1 MGRKIERKSVRIG
14 IALIVGILFFMISEM
29 TLMGYFENQSIN
41 EHIVVAEK
49 YLTIQQSVEYMMM
62 DNVNLIK
69 GLGAY
74 IQMNDTYTDDEIQE
88 ILRILYDDR
97 LDEVRNVG
105 VIEDTTVRWVFPLKG
120 NEAIIGVDLAAIPEQ
135 VKGILKVK
143 NNLETGIYGPIDLV
157 QGGKGFI
164 VRIPIKK
171 NDVYWGMGSVVL
183 NADHAFQFLSD
194 FETAHHVK
202 ILLTHTGNPSEV
214 IYGDPAILEQQP
226 MRFGADTNAMLWDT
240 YMLPKDGWV
249 DTHAIWLF
257 LSFVF
262 LIATGLIVHS
272 IYAWLTKY
280 TTVMDDNIQ
289 MRMLSNTDTFTGIFN
304 KNYFNLCAKDEIMR
318 SDRSENPISLL
329 YFDLDHF
336 KEINDTY
343 GHARGD
349 EVLLGVV
356 DLVKQKLRAN
366 DIFARWGGD
375 EFIILLPYTDLA
387 GASVVAEKIQRAIE
401 GMAMDG
407 GERVTASI
415 GIAERAHFEFWE
427 SWFRRTD
434 EALYQAKVN
443 GRNQY
448 AVSNHQHNPRI
459 LKRIVWLQIWDCGVP
474 EIDKAHRDLTVYCNE
489 LVMSSFDSSNIDET
503 IRLAGQ
509 LLDETKHHFEMEIQY
524 LREKAYPQVEAHAA
538 LHETL
543 YQSTKKLYDGLIK
556 HEYDSVEL
564 LNYLKDYVIIGHL
577 VNADQHYRQYLH

>member
-1 MGRKIERKSVRIG
+1 MV
-14 IALIVGILFFMISEM
+14 SEM
-29 TLMGYFENQSIN
+29 TLKGYFDNQSVN

-74 IQMNDTYTDDEIQE
+74 IQMNDTYEDDEIE
-88 ILRILYDDR
+88 ELLRILYDDR

-105 VIEDTTVRWVFPLKG
+105 VIEDTTVKWVYPLKG
-120 NEAIIGVDLAAIPEQ
+120 NEGIIGVDLAAIPDQ
-135 VKGILKVK
+135 AKGVLKVK
-143 NNLETGIYGPIDLV
+143 NNLETGMYGPIELV
-157 QGGKGFI
+157 QGGRGFV
-164 VRIPIKK
+164 VRIPIEK

-183 NADHAFQFLSD
+183 NADHAFQFLAD
-194 FETAHHVK
+194 FEAAHHVK
-202 ILLTHTGNPSEV
+202 ILITHMDSPTDV
-214 IYGDPAILEQQP
+214 IYGDPAIMNDKP
-226 MRFGADTNAMLWDT
+226 MRFGADTNALLWDT
-240 YMLPKDGWV
+240 YMVPKDGWPNNQ
-249 DTHAIWLF
+249 AIWYF
-257 LSFVF
+257 LTFVF
-262 LIATGLIVHS
+262 LVATGLISHR
-272 IYAWLTKY
+272 IYAWLTRY
-280 TTVMDDNIQ
+280 TTVMGDNVQ
-289 MRMLSNTDTFTGIFN
+289 MRMLSNTDTFTGIYN
-304 KNYFNLCAKDEIMR
+304 KGYFNLCVKDEITR
-318 SDRSENPISLL
+318 SDRSENPISMI

-356 DLVKQKLRAN
+356 ALVKENIRAN

-375 EFIILLPYTDLA
+375 EFIVLLPYTNLA
-387 GASVVAEKIQRAIE
+387 GARVVAEKIKRAIE
-401 GMAMDG
+401 GMTHEG
-407 GERVTASI
+407 GECVTASI
-415 GIAERAHFEFWE
+415 GVSERAHMEFWE

-448 AVSNHQHNPRI
+448 AISNHQHNSRI
-459 LKRIVWLQIWDCGVP
+459 MKRIVWLQVWDCGVP

-509 LLDETKHHFEMEIQY
+509 LLDETKHHFEMEIGY
-524 LREKAYPQVEAHAA
+524 LREKGYPQVEAHAI
-538 LHETL
+538 LHKSL
-543 YQSTKKLYDGLIK
+543 YQSTKKLYEGLVK

-564 LNYLKDYVIIGHL
+564 LNYLKDQVIIGHL